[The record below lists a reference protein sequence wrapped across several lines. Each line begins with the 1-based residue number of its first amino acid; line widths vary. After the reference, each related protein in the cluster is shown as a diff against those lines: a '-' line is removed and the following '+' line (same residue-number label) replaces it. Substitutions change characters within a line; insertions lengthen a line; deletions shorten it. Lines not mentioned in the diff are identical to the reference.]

1 MKIQFG
7 CAPINWSNDDLPSL
21 GGELTYQQ
29 CLSEMALAG
38 YTGSE
43 GGIKYPKEFSVIK
56 KAIDLR
62 GITICNMWFST
73 EFTTFKNNETFERF
87 EQHMEYTYKLGAR
100 VVGAGECGVTIH
112 GNEETPLFPNRPIL
126 SDEQFENLASGLNE
140 LGKRAK
146 AKGMK
151 LCFHAH
157 VGTGIETKEE
167 IDRLLSLT
175 DPETVYLLFDT
186 GHLTLAG
193 ADPVQVMAQYI
204 DRIGHIHFKD
214 VRKKIFEEVKSKDFS
229 FLQGI
234 KKGLF
239 TVPGDGDM
247 VDWKKIFAIIKE
259 KNYEGWIVVEAEQDP
274 ALADPLEYAIMARK
288 FLKENLEI

>member
-1 MKIQFG
+1 MNIKLG

-38 YTGSE
+38 FTGSE
-43 GGIKYPKEFSVIK
+43 GGIKYPKEFEVIK

-73 EFTTFKNNETFERF
+73 EFTIFKNEDTYARF
-87 EQHMEYTYKLGAR
+87 DQHLDYTYDLGAR

-112 GNEETPLFPNRPIL
+112 GNENIPLFKNRPIL
-126 SDEQFENLASGLNE
+126 TDEQFENLARGLNE
-140 LGKRAK
+140 LGRRAK

-157 VGTGIETKEE
+157 VGTGIETKAE
-167 IDRLLSLT
+167 IDRLMSMT
-175 DPETVYLLFDT
+175 DPDTVFLLFDT

-193 ADPVQVMAQYI
+193 ENPVEVLNQYI
-204 DRIGHIHFKD
+204 ERIGHIHMKDLRSSIFK
-214 VRKKIFEEVKSKDFS
+214 KMSEENLS
-229 FLQGI
+229 FLSGI

-247 VDWKKIFAIIKE
+247 VDWENIFKIIKE
-259 KNYEGWIVVEAEQDP
+259 NNYEGWIVVEAEQDP
-274 ALADPLEYAIMARK
+274 AMADPLEYAMMART
-288 FLKENLEI
+288 FIGQQLGI